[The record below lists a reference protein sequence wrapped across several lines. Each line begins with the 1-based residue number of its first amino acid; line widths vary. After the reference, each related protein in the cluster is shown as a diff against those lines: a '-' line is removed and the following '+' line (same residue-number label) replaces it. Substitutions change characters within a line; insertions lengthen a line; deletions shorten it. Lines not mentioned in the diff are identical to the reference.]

1 MTVQRLTRTAPSSTL
16 RNVQRQPTEGD
27 TVSTMLRTMLRTPDG
42 AVAPSRIADAAA
54 LVDRLP
60 HCTCGEILTPRGL
73 CLNVGDCPTA
83 DRAATRGSLRRG
95 TAASSPAAWTIGGGV
110 D

>member
-27 TVSTMLRTMLRTPDG
+27 TVSTMLRTVRTARG
-42 AVAPSRIADAAA
+42 THVNPSQILAAAA

-60 HCTCGEILTPRGL
+60 HCACGEILTPRGL